1 MIAIETEFTGHMTV
15 HCILHRIDSTAPIIS
30 CSYSSIVDVSIN
42 LKQQLIYYV
51 KIRWTKN
58 IDNELTNYD
67 ENYNL
72 RSAKLIMRHNFLLRN
87 TLFLHEENSCAIN
100 IELHCTQIDRSYVR
114 ESRTHCTNQIANI
127 YILTQLLNMRN
138 KYSRHKATPLHVAGF
153 LSSRVTSCATSDSRE
168 SSNSQEKRT
177 GESIRQRVSI
187 AGLSL
192 PIYYN

>member
-1 MIAIETEFTGHMTV
+1 MTAIETEFTGHMTI

-100 IELHCTQIDRSYVR
+100 IELHCTQIDRSYSR
-114 ESRTHCTNQIANI
+114 ISNALNESNCKYIYSNIASEHEKQIFE
-127 YILTQLLNMRN
+127 TQSN
-138 KYSRHKATPLHVAGF
+138 TVA
-153 LSSRVTSCATSDSRE
+153 RC
-168 SSNSQEKRT
+168 
-177 GESIRQRVSI
+177 RVSFFSSHF
-187 AGLSL
+187 LRHQ
-192 PIYYN
+192 

>member
-1 MIAIETEFTGHMTV
+1 MTAIETEFTGHMTV

-72 RSAKLIMRHNFLLRN
+72 RSAKL
-87 TLFLHEENSCAIN
+87 IN

-177 GESIRQRVSI
+177 GESIRQRVST